1 MRYLDLFAARPL
13 VWSLF
18 LLYLGATAW
27 LAFLGWRKTRDLKSF
42 ATGGGA
48 MSPVVVGI
56 TLAASMASTATF
68 VINPGFVYQHGV
80 AALMHLGVAVS
91 LGIITGLV
99 TLSAGFQRIG
109 ARTGALTLPHW
120 IGQRYGSPGLAV
132 LFALLGLLYLSFIV
146 LLVGSLS
153 IVCQLTLGLTNLE
166 SVALVIVFVFG
177 YVLLGGAWAHAY
189 TNTLQGIIKAVVAV
203 MLVGSG
209 LAYLGGGLHIHD
221 SDLLAWVNHS
231 SPLFHSVFSVYV
243 SGFVM
248 GFAVCCQPHIMSKAL
263 YVKDRRA
270 VRRYLVVAIA
280 LQLVYTA
287 VLLVGLYAH
296 AADLPPAAV
305 ARQDAVATAYI
316 NHTFSS
322 GAVAVIL
329 LGLLAGGMSALAA
342 ILMALSSS
350 IANDLFLPLARR
362 TWLKDADDA
371 RRSRAAHRAGQA
383 ALVLL
388 GAVAFVIALHP
399 PRLLGIF
406 GQVGVYGLVAAA
418 TAPILFGILC
428 PQLGARSALA
438 AALLGLGL
446 HFGLYF
452 GGASPN
458 PAVPAAIAILSSCG
472 LMAAVELQRRL
483 RTLFLS
489 SSISRRSSAT
499 SSVGVGGAG
508 AGAGDA

>member
-1 MRYLDLFAARPL
+1 
-13 VWSLF
+13 
-18 LLYLGATAW
+18 
-27 LAFLGWRKTRDLKSF
+27 
-42 ATGGGA
+42 

-68 VINPGFVYQHGV
+68 VINPGFIYQHGV

-99 TLSAGFQRIG
+99 VLSAGFQRIG

-120 IGQRYGSPGLAV
+120 IGQRYGSPALAV
-132 LFALLGLLYLSFIV
+132 GFALLGLLYLSFIV

-153 IVCQLTLGLTNLE
+153 IVCQLTLGLSNLE

-209 LAYLGGGLHIHD
+209 VAYLGGDLRIHD

-231 SPLFHSVFSVYV
+231 SPLFGSVFSVYV
-243 SGFVM
+243 SGFVI
-248 GFAVCCQPHIMSKAL
+248 GFAVCCQPHIMTKAL

-270 VRRYLVVAIA
+270 VRRYLAVAIV

-287 VLLVGLYAH
+287 VLLIGLYAH
-296 AADLPPAAV
+296 AAGLPAEAV

-362 TWLKDADDA
+362 RWLKHADDA
-371 RRSRAAHRAGQA
+371 RRSRAAHRAGQV
-383 ALVLL
+383 ALVVL
-388 GAVAFVIALHP
+388 GAVAFVIALYP
-399 PRLLGIF
+399 PKLLGIF
-406 GQVGVYGLVAAA
+406 GQVGVYGLVAAS
-418 TAPILFGILC
+418 TAPILFGVLF
-428 PQLGARSALA
+428 PEVGARSAA
-438 AALLGLGL
+438 AAAVVGLGL

-452 GGASPN
+452 GGVSAN

-472 LMAAVELQRRL
+472 VMAAAVVQRRLL

-499 SSVGVGGAG
+499 SSAGAGVGGDGVGGDGVGGEG
-508 AGAGDA
+508 AKGFQPKGMAEAKGL